1 MKRIDQLQNLPIY
14 RKAEDIFRLV
24 NGLLE
29 TIPVDDDYLNATKH
43 MMLEDCN
50 IISAKIA
57 GAEGGDEYTIR
68 MQNAAIIREYAMHLY
83 VQVGSLRFH
92 ESFKDKDFVILIRKE
107 IDEFRLL
114 FIDWVAGFDT
124 NNYFWDD
131 WELFNPP
138 GAIRPDPDAYQDPIN
153 LDDFFDNFDK
163 WYSLGLLFGRCIKYD
178 KQKFGICFHPILL
191 SKLLYLRSP
200 TINEL
205 KTYKID
211 YIQNLLK
218 ILNFNK

>member
-14 RKAEDIFRLV
+14 RKAEEIFRLV

-43 MMLEDCN
+43 MMLEDCS

-92 ESFKDKDFVILIRKE
+92 ESFMDKDFVLLIRKE

-114 FIDWVAGFDT
+114 FIDWVASFDT
-124 NNYFWDD
+124 TNYFWDE

-138 GAIRPDPDAYQDPIN
+138 GAIPPDPNAYQDPIN
-153 LDDFFDNFDK
+153 LDDFFDDFDQDDWK
-163 WYSLGLLFGRCIKYD
+163 SD
-178 KQKFGICFHPILL
+178 
-191 SKLLYLRSP
+191 
-200 TINEL
+200 EE
-205 KTYKID
+205 
-211 YIQNLLK
+211 
-218 ILNFNK
+218 